1 MLLVKVF
8 QGAGH
13 AEFIKA
19 ARESFAKVLVRK
31 PESSRDESA
40 EQYMLARGLKAGLTP

>member
-1 MLLVKVF
+1 VKVF

-13 AEFIKA
+13 AEYIKTL
-19 ARESFAKVLVRK
+19 RESFAKVLVRK

-40 EQYMLARGLKAGLTP
+40 EQYVLARGLKAGATP